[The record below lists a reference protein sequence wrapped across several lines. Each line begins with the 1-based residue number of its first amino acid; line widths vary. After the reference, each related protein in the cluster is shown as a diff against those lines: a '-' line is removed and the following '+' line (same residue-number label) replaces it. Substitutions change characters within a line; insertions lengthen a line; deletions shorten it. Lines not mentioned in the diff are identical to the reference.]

1 MAVELTADDAPI
13 PAARVTGPARRL
25 GQIVCSAIGDVR
37 PGEFRLVGSML
48 ASLFLLLTAYYV
60 LKTVREPLVLAS
72 GGAEL
77 KSYAAA
83 GQALALLAYV
93 PAYSW
98 LAGRVQRRTLVTWLL
113 VFFILQIELF
123 TLAMGASMAFLGFAF
138 YVWVGLFSLST
149 IAQFWSYAA
158 DVLSRDAGER
168 LFPVIAIGATVGSPV
183 GALLAQ
189 SLFSAGVSMPMM
201 LHVAA
206 LLVGVHLAFYWLT
219 ERSLM
224 VAPAP
229 PVAASDAA
237 RPRGGFAL
245 VWSTPYL
252 RWIAAFLLLLNVTNT
267 LGEYIISRSVLEG
280 AAAAVARGDA
290 QTSAAYVGAFY
301 GSYFF
306 WVNTLAVVL
315 QVGVAARLVK
325 RAGAAGAV
333 LALPMIALGVYGLV
347 AAGVAFTALRW
358 AKTLENATDY
368 SLMNTG
374 RQLLW
379 LPTNRDEKYA
389 AKQAIDTFVVR
400 SGDLVAAGLV
410 ALVATRWQF
419 DVQEVARLNLGVV
432 ALWLVVG
439 FFAVRAYR
447 RLCGDC
453 P

>member
-1 MAVELTADDAPI
+1 MAVDLTVEDPRI
-13 PAARVTGPARRL
+13 PAAKGTTPLRRFGRL
-25 GQIVCSAIGDVR
+25 ACAVVGDVR
-37 PGEFRLVGSML
+37 PEEMRLVGSML
-48 ASLFLLLTAYYV
+48 ISLFLLLTAYYV
-60 LKTVREPLVLAS
+60 LKTVREPLVLTG

-83 GQALALLAYV
+83 GQALALLVYV
-93 PAYSW
+93 PAYGW
-98 LAGRVQRRTLVTWLL
+98 LASRVQRRTLITALL
-113 VFFILQIELF
+113 ALFILQIELF
-123 TLAMGASMAFLGFAF
+123 AVAMGASVAFLGFAF

-189 SLFSAGVSMPMM
+189 SLFAAGVSITTM
-201 LHVAA
+201 LHLAAA
-206 LLVGVHLAFYWLT
+206 LVAVHLAFYWLT
-219 ERSLM
+219 EGSLV
-224 VAPAP
+224 VAPSSP
-229 PVAASDAA
+229 TPVASEA
-237 RPRGGFAL
+237 RRRGGFAL

-252 RWIAAFLLLLNVTNT
+252 RWIAAFLLLLNVANT
-267 LGEYIISRSVLEG
+267 LGEYIISRSVLDR
-280 AAAAVARGDA
+280 AAGAVAGGEA
-290 QTSAAYVGAFY
+290 LTTAAYVGSFY

-315 QVGVAARLVK
+315 QVAVAARLVK

-333 LALPMIALGVYGLV
+333 LALPVIALGVYGLV
-347 AAGVAFTALRW
+347 AAGVAFTAIRW

-379 LPTNRDEKYA
+379 LPTDRDQKYA
-389 AKQAIDTFVVR
+389 AKQAIDTFFVR

-419 DVQEVARLNLGVV
+419 DVPAIARLNVVVV

>member
-1 MAVELTADDAPI
+1 MPVELTVDTPRL
-13 PAARVTGPARRL
+13 PAQGASTLARRL
-25 GQIVCSAIGDVR
+25 WQLLGAVVGDVR
-37 PGEFRLVGSML
+37 PGELGLVASML
-48 ASLFLLLTAYYV
+48 ASLFLLLTSYYV
-60 LKTVREPLVLAS
+60 LKTVREPLVLATGS
-72 GGAEL
+72 AEL

-83 GQALALLAYV
+83 GQAVALLAYV

-98 LAGRVQRRTLVTWLL
+98 LAARVERRTLVTWLL
-113 VFFILQIELF
+113 ALFVLQIELF
-123 TLAMGASMAFLGFAF
+123 TVAMDASMPFLGFVF

-189 SLFSAGVSMPMM
+189 SLFSAGVAMSTM
-201 LHVAA
+201 LHLAA
-206 LLVGVHLAFYWLT
+206 LLVAVHLAFYWLT
-219 ERSLM
+219 ERSLA
-224 VAPAP
+224 APQMA
-229 PVAASDAA
+229 PVAASDEP
-237 RPRGGFAL
+237 RRRGGFAL
-245 VWSTPYL
+245 VWSSPYL
-252 RWIAAFLLLLNVTNT
+252 RWIAAFLLLLNVANT
-267 LGEYIISRSVLEG
+267 LGEYIISRSVLDR
-280 AAAAVARGDA
+280 AAAAVASGDA
-290 QTSAAYVGAFY
+290 VTSAAYVGAFY

-315 QVGVAARLVK
+315 QVGVAGRLVK

-333 LALPMIALGVYGLV
+333 MALPLIAFGVYGLV
-347 AAGVAFTALRW
+347 AAGVAFAGLRW

-379 LPTNRDEKYA
+379 LPTSREEKYS

-400 SGDLVAAGLV
+400 TGDLVAAAIV
-410 ALVATRWQF
+410 ALVATRWQL
-419 DVQEVARLNLGVV
+419 DVQQVARLNLGVV
-432 ALWLVVG
+432 AVWLVVG
-439 FFAVRAYR
+439 LIAVRAYR
-447 RLCGDC
+447 RLCADC

>member
-1 MAVELTADDAPI
+1 MPVELTVDAPRL
-13 PAARVTGPARRL
+13 PATGANTHAQRL
-25 GQIVCSAIGDVR
+25 RQLLGAVVGDVR
-37 PGEFRLVGSML
+37 PGELGLVASML

-72 GGAEL
+72 GSAEL

-83 GQALALLAYV
+83 GQAVALLAYV

-98 LAGRVQRRTLVTWLL
+98 LAARVQRRTLITWLL
-113 VFFILQIELF
+113 ALFTLQIELF
-123 TLAMGASMAFLGFAF
+123 AIALGTSVAFLGFAF
-138 YVWVGLFSLST
+138 YVWVGLFSLAT

-158 DVLSRDAGER
+158 DVLSRDVGER

-189 SLFSAGVSMPMM
+189 SLFSAGVPMPVM
-201 LHVAA
+201 LHLAA
-206 LLVGVHLAFYWLT
+206 AVVVVHLAFYWLT
-219 ERSLM
+219 ERSLS
-224 VAPAP
+224 ATPAP
-229 PVAASDAA
+229 SVAASNEP

-245 VWSTPYL
+245 VWSSPYL
-252 RWIAAFLLLLNVTNT
+252 RWLAAFLLLLNVANT
-267 LGEYIISRSVLEG
+267 LGEYIISRSVLDR
-280 AAAAVARGDA
+280 AADAVARGDA
-290 QTSAAYVGAFY
+290 RTVAAYVGAFY

-315 QVGVAARLVK
+315 QIGVASRLVK
-325 RAGAAGAV
+325 RAGAAGVV
-333 LALPMIALGVYGLV
+333 LALPIIALGVYGLV
-347 AAGVAFTALRW
+347 AAGVAFAALRW

-379 LPTNRDEKYA
+379 LPTSRNEKYA

-400 SGDLVAAGLV
+400 SGDLVAAGVV

-419 DVQEVARLNLGVV
+419 DVQEVARVNLGVV
-432 ALWLVVG
+432 AVWLVVG
-439 FFAVRAYR
+439 LIAVRAYR
-447 RLCGDC
+447 RLCRDC